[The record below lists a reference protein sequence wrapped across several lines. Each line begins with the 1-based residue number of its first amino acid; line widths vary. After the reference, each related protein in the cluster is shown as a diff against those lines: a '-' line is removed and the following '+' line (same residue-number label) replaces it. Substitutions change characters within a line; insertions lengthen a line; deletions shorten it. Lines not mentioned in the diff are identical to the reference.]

1 METGARLGRC
11 DPKPEPG
18 ERHVESREHGF
29 HALRH
34 RYASVMLADGVDI
47 RSLAEYLGHEDPGF
61 TLRTY
66 THLMPSAA
74 DRARRA
80 IDRAY
85 GAATDGPAD
94 VPNLYRGSVL
104 GA

>member
-1 METGARLGRC
+1 VI
-11 DPKPEPG
+11 PERERG
-18 ERHVESREHGF
+18 ERYVESREHGF

-47 RSLAEYLGHEDPGF
+47 RSLAEYLGHDDPGF

-85 GAATDGPAD
+85 GTATDGPAD
-94 VPNLYRGSVL
+94 VPRLYPG
-104 GA
+104 GAQSA